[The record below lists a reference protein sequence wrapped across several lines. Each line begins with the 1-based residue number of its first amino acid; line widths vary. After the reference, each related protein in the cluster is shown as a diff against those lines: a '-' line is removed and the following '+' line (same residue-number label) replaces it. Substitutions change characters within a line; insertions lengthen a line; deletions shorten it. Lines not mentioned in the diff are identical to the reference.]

1 MASRVVEKFAA
12 LPYGSRAWM
21 TEPSR
26 VTELLCVSR
35 LGGSRSSRT
44 AYWPVM
50 WCLVAPWHARVGLGY
65 RISYSVAGYIIYI
78 YCFVADHII
87 TYYMATLSYD
97 NYYANLSDYNNS
109 LLNNLV

>member
-44 AYWPVM
+44 AYWSVT
-50 WCLVAPWHARVGLGY
+50 WCLVAPWHARVGPGY
-65 RISYSVAGYIIYI
+65 RIGYSVAGYILGRGYSVAGYKISYSVATSIYYNFI
-78 YCFVADHII
+78 Y
-87 TYYMATLSYD
+87 
-97 NYYANLSDYNNS
+97 
-109 LLNNLV
+109 

>member
-35 LGGSRSSRT
+35 LGGSVRVIDSLKSENNILFLDGGSTSKLRKEEPRT
-44 AYWPVM
+44 
-50 WCLVAPWHARVGLGY
+50 
-65 RISYSVAGYIIYI
+65 
-78 YCFVADHII
+78 
-87 TYYMATLSYD
+87 
-97 NYYANLSDYNNS
+97 
-109 LLNNLV
+109 